1 MNSKRCVSAN
11 EGSIKSIIKSEDIVG
26 CVKPRHMHRRT
37 ISKTS
42 DELLESL
49 KISSPHIVGKH
60 QIVTAQMVRSQL
72 AKKGLTVLREETF
85 EESTDNLSDDEMTIR
100 NIIEQRK
107 ALSPITYKEPEKPSR
122 KNPKYKTDK
131 HAEFERISFNTST
144 TALTSNE
151 DSNID
156 RVLIALENCFLPGNE
171 HKSTRKSIMELMQK
185 SPEPHYSL
193 VIDERKKLT
202 GVFYLESATGYFHRI
217 IGNDDLPI
225 VIPPRRV
232 KEYLLYDYMK
242 KVFLTS
248 TSSRFDALI
257 ML

>member
-1 MNSKRCVSAN
+1 MTSKRCVSAN
-11 EGSIKSIIKSEDIVG
+11 EGSIQSIINSEDIVG
-26 CVKPRHMHRRT
+26 CAKPRHMHRRT

-49 KISSPHIVGKH
+49 KISSPHTQGKH
-60 QIVTAQMVRSQL
+60 QIVTAQMIRSQL
-72 AKKGLTVLREETF
+72 VKKGLTVLREETF
-85 EESTDNLSDDEMTIR
+85 EESTDSLSDDEMTIR

-107 ALSPITYKEPEKPSR
+107 ALSPITYKEPENTSKN
-122 KNPKYKTDK
+122 NPKSKTDK
-131 HAEFERISFNTST
+131 HVEFERISFNTST

-171 HKSTRKSIMELMQK
+171 HKSTRKSILELMQK
-185 SPEPHYSL
+185 SLEPHYSL
-193 VIDERKKLT
+193 VLDEHKKLI
-202 GVFYLESATGYFHRI
+202 GVFYLELSTGYFHRI

-232 KEYLLYDYMK
+232 KEYLMYDYMK
-242 KVFLTS
+242 KIFITS
-248 TSSRFDALI
+248 TSSRFDAFI